1 MVFIF
6 FIDVII
12 VVRQQWESKVR
23 TVLDYVQKKVP
34 WKTLGFSYRF
44 HIIPNIEDEG
54 TAATLLKVAK
64 EEMVG
69 CVTSKQS
76 HSLQN

>member
-1 MVFIF
+1 MNEHLTLVNRVEKLIF
-6 FIDVII
+6 
-12 VVRQQWESKVR
+12 
-23 TVLDYVQKKVP
+23 
-34 WKTLGFSYRF
+34 
-44 HIIPNIEDEG
+44 
-54 TAATLLKVAK
+54 AATLLKVAK